1 MEPAAH
7 LDTHVVIWLRDGE
20 TSKLSP
26 AAAHVIESHRLV
38 ASQFVRL
45 ELQYLLEIGRLA
57 EPPDV
62 LLGYL
67 QDRIG
72 LEMCTLPAASIVG
85 AALLQTWT
93 RDPFD
98 RLITANASAAAALL
112 VTADGAMRRHYR
124 RARF

>member
-1 MEPAAH
+1 MESAAH

-26 AAAHVIESHRLV
+26 AAAQVIESHRLI

-45 ELQYLLEIGRLA
+45 ELQYLLEVGRLN
-57 EPPDV
+57 EPPDTV
-62 LLGYL
+62 LGYL

-72 LEMCTLPAASIVG
+72 LRMCTLPTASIVG

-112 VTADGAMRRHYR
+112 VTRDREMRRHYP
-124 RARF
+124 RALF

>member
-20 TSKLSP
+20 TARLSP
-26 AAAHVIESHRLV
+26 AAARVIESHRLI

-45 ELQYLLEIGRLA
+45 ELQFLLEIGRLN

-62 LLGYL
+62 VLGYL
-67 QDRIG
+67 QDRID
-72 LEMCTLPAASIVG
+72 LRMCTLPTASIVG

-98 RLITANASAAAALL
+98 QLITANAAAAAALL
-112 VTADGAMRRHYR
+112 VTRDRAMRRHYR
-124 RARF
+124 RALF

>member
-26 AAAHVIESHRLV
+26 VAVHVIESHRLV

-45 ELQYLLEIGRLA
+45 ELQYLRLA

-62 LLGYL
+62 LIGYL

-72 LEMCTLPAASIVG
+72 LQMCTLPTASIVG

-93 RDPFD
+93 IDPFD

-112 VTADGAMRRHYR
+112 VTADGAIRRHYR
-124 RARF
+124 LALF

>member
-26 AAAHVIESHRLV
+26 TAAHVIESHRLV

-45 ELQYLLEIGRLA
+45 ELQFLLEIGRLA

-85 AALLQTWT
+85 AALLLRWT

-98 RLITANASAAAALL
+98 RLITANASAASALL
-112 VTADGAMRRHYR
+112 VTRDRSMRRHYR
-124 RARF
+124 HALF

>member
-20 TSKLSP
+20 TAKLSP
-26 AAAHVIESHRLV
+26 AAAHVIESHRLI

-45 ELQYLLEIGRLA
+45 ELQYLLETGRLN

-62 LLGYL
+62 VLGYL
-67 QDRIG
+67 QDRID
-72 LEMCTLPAASIVG
+72 LRMCTLPTASIVG

-98 RLITANASAAAALL
+98 RLITANAAAAAALL
-112 VTADGAMRRHYR
+112 VTRDRAMRRHYR
-124 RARF
+124 RALF

>member
-1 MEPAAH
+1 
-7 LDTHVVIWLRDGE
+7 VVIWLRDGE

-26 AAAHVIESHRLV
+26 AAAHVIESHRLI

-45 ELQYLLEIGRLA
+45 ELQYLLEIGRLD

-67 QDRIG
+67 QDRID
-72 LEMCTLPAASIVG
+72 LRMCALPTASIVG
-85 AALLQTWT
+85 TALIQTWT

-98 RLITANASAAAALL
+98 RLITANADAAAAIL
-112 VTADGAMRRHYR
+112 VTRDRAMRRHYL
-124 RARF
+124 RALF

>member
-1 MEPAAH
+1 MESTAH

-20 TSKLSP
+20 TAKLSP
-26 AAAHVIESHRLV
+26 AAAHVIESHRLI

-45 ELQYLLEIGRLA
+45 ELQYLLEIGRLD

-62 LLGYL
+62 VLGYL

-72 LEMCTLPAASIVG
+72 LQMCTLPTASIVG

-112 VTADGAMRRHYR
+112 VTRDQAMRRHYP
-124 RARF
+124 RALF